1 MKTIR
6 TILHP
11 TDFSSASHFAMELA
25 CMLAREQRAR
35 LLLLHVVPRL
45 QAKEGV
51 PPLADEYQFELQ
63 RYQEDMKDK
72 LRSLS
77 MADST
82 VQIEY
87 LQKEGEVADVIVRV
101 ADETASD
108 LIVLGSHGR
117 TGQHRLLMGA
127 TSEMVL
133 RDATCPVLLVKM
145 AGEKSS

>member
-87 LQKEGEVADVIVRV
+87 LQKEGEVADRTSTHDAVKVAGTSMADSDHMPDPDFHIPRSFCHARV
-101 ADETASD
+101 SRGVCVTDTEMK
-108 LIVLGSHGR
+108 GR
-117 TGQHRLLMGA
+117 R
-127 TSEMVL
+127 
-133 RDATCPVLLVKM
+133 
-145 AGEKSS
+145 